1 MKSRSTLD
9 ELREL
14 LDITQRCVTQAQDA
28 QRQVA
33 RYAEHYRFQVE
44 EFKKL
49 ASRAHSPEMSYRFLR
64 IAAANERLAQLATGE
79 DRLLH
84 PSSDATAVREAPL
97 DDERMPG
104 TAAESLEQEVTRKPA
119 ESPLEQ
125 AHRHVVQAEDQV
137 ARQRALV
144 EKLSQEEKHIA
155 LAAEAREILNTLE
168 HTLVLARQ
176 HLSLELKR

>member
-1 MKSRSTLD
+1 MNSRSTLD

-49 ASRAHSPEMSYRFLR
+49 ASRAHSPEMSDRFLR
-64 IAAANERLAQLATGE
+64 IAAANERLAQLAAGE

-104 TAAESLEQEVTRKPA
+104 TAAESLERKPA

>member
-1 MKSRSTLD
+1 MNSRSTLD

-64 IAAANERLAQLATGE
+64 IAAANERLAQLAAGE

-97 DDERMPG
+97 DDERIPG
-104 TAAESLEQEVTRKPA
+104 TATESVEQEVTRKRRACPRNKTTRRLGGNLILSRPTRRRTVDVSGGRSA
-119 ESPLEQ
+119 RDFSDGGQRHSRPVGREAVPHK
-125 AHRHVVQAEDQV
+125 AHVV
-137 ARQRALV
+137 
-144 EKLSQEEKHIA
+144 S
-155 LAAEAREILNTLE
+155 AA
-168 HTLVLARQ
+168 
-176 HLSLELKR
+176 S